1 MEASAREGHNLA
13 EKQYRI
19 RLKAQFEALLAV
31 LPAAKKPNDV
41 GQVSRVM
48 QGQCFSRGEVL
59 DAAREII
66 LKQENEIE
74 ALTAKRDQLERDMAA
89 LERVLQRGRT

>member
-31 LPAAKKPNDV
+31 LPVANKSNDV
-41 GQVSRVM
+41 GPSPRVI

-59 DAAREII
+59 DAARETI

-74 ALTAKRDQLERDMAA
+74 ALTAKRDQLERDMAT
-89 LERVLQRGRT
+89 LERVLLRG